1 MKPAA
6 AIHIIALTACLAAH
20 LAFSHELQG
29 VRRALE
35 TMKPVSAPIAMMA
48 EIIEA
53 A

>member
-6 AIHIIALTACLAAH
+6 AIHIAALAACFAAH
-20 LAFSHELQG
+20 MAFAHELQG

-35 TMKPVSAPIAMMA
+35 TMKPVSAPVVMTA
-48 EIIEA
+48 EMVEA

>member
-6 AIHIIALTACLAAH
+6 VLHIIALSACLAAH
-20 LAFSHELQG
+20 MAFADELQG

-35 TMKPVSAPIAMMA
+35 TMKPASSPIATMVD
-48 EIIEA
+48 ISEA

>member
-6 AIHIIALTACLAAH
+6 AIHIIALAACFAAH
-20 LAFSHELQG
+20 MAFSHELQG

-35 TMKPVSAPIAMMA
+35 TMKPVSTPVAMVTDTV
-48 EIIEA
+48 EA